1 MKTVVNK
8 FLIITCVLFFAISF
22 SSCSKDDSTSD
33 LNLNDDKSLGL
44 DSDNASSY
52 SYSTIELET
61 LQAINSHRTSIGLSS
76 LVKTN
81 MVSLQAEGHTDYLIT
96 TGRLSH
102 DNFVARDDYLIKN
115 LPAKS
120 IGENVA
126 SGYSDVDTLVAAW
139 LNSPT
144 HKAIIEDSRY
154 TNTGISIKS
163 DGNGKKYFVQIFVA
177 K

>member
-8 FLIITCVLFFAISF
+8 FLIISLALIFSISF
-22 SSCSKDDSTSD
+22 SSCSEDDSEPILSS
-33 LNLNDDKSLGL
+33 NESKKSSL
-44 DSDNASSY
+44 DSDKSSSY
-52 SYSTIELET
+52 SYSALELET
-61 LQAINSHRTSIGLSS
+61 LKVINTHRASIGLSS
-76 LVKTN
+76 LVKTD

-96 TGRLSH
+96 KESLSH
-102 DNFVARDDYLIKN
+102 DNFAVRDDYLTKN

-126 SGYSDVDTLVAAW
+126 SGFSDAKTVVESW
-139 LNSPT
+139 LNSPS
-144 HKAIIEDSRY
+144 HRAIIEDSRY

-163 DGNGKKYFVQIFVA
+163 DENGRKYFVQIFAA